1 MIMLKPRLMLLL
13 GALGALAG
21 CGETSFVEV
30 TVQAATNV
38 DLSMI
43 TSCEV
48 RVTGADKDDFN
59 LENCGPGDHAG
70 FGGTVGVF
78 QYGTGSSG
86 QLTFAVSLLN
96 NLAPIG
102 RGEGNVPIKSGGRA
116 TLTVTVMP
124 ATN

>member
-1 MIMLKPRLMLLL
+1 MTMLKPRFVLLL

-30 TVQAATNV
+30 TVQAANV

-48 RVTGADKDDFN
+48 RVTGADTDDFN
-59 LENCGPGDHAG
+59 LENCGPGEHTG
-70 FGGTVGVF
+70 IGGTVGIF

-86 QLTFAVSLLN
+86 QLTFTVSLLN
-96 NLAPIG
+96 NLSPLGTGSAM
-102 RGEGNVPIKSGGRA
+102 VPIKSGGRA
-116 TLTVTVMP
+116 TVTVMVAP
-124 ATN
+124 N